1 MSLLNDATDKVEAAL
16 DDLSKTVESAAAERA
31 AALEAAVEPSFA
43 ERHPALVATATVFG
57 GIFALVAVATAAA
70 TVGSRVGMIGA
81 SKDHP
86 LYKS

>member
-1 MSLLNDATDKVEAAL
+1 MSIESAL
-16 DDLSKTVESAAAERA
+16 DN
-31 AALEAAVEPSFA
+31 LEAATESFTKKLAEGAPVDTETPAAEGPSFA

-70 TVGSRVGMIGA
+70 TVGTRAGMIGA
-81 SKDHP
+81 GKDHP

>member
-16 DDLSKTVESAAAERA
+16 DDLSKTVESAAAGAEPPA
-31 AALEAAVEPSFA
+31 AEPSFS

-81 SKDHP
+81 SKNHP